1 MGPVRGI
8 RKRRKTDNNGSASG
22 SSEKEGV
29 VDWWDELSKKINGI
43 FSSSL
48 YIFNLSNYLTFA
60 CLILLLLMMN
70 DECVDFQFSSL
81 IYKFFVWFI
90 LSLKFVYKLCITQM
104 YFDI

>member
-48 YIFNLSNYLTFA
+48 YIFNLSNYFNFFMFDIA
-60 CLILLLLMMN
+60 FSD